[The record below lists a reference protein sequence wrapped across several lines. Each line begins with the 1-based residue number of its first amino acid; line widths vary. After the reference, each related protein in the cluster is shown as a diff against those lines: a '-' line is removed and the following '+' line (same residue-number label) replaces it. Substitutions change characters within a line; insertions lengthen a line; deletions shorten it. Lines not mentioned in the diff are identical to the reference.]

1 MTIQNDIG
9 NRTMV
14 VPPDTGSSSNIDI
27 LHEIGSRFAASD
39 PLHTV
44 LERVLQFVTA
54 VIQCDSCFIYVLE
67 DNALVLRASK
77 NRTQTWWTS

>member
-1 MTIQNDIG
+1 MG

-44 LERVLQFVTA
+44 LERVLQFVTPSFSA
-54 VIQCDSCFIYVLE
+54 IRVSFTCW
-67 DNALVLRASK
+67 
-77 NRTQTWWTS
+77 RTTRWCCGRRRIRTPTWWIG